1 MAQEATSNEPEFDY
15 LNKAAAIRPA
25 HKSAA
30 RVDASA
36 AARAGPPD
44 VLPSKKL
51 PHRLAALGLLVAHA
65 AAARHA
71 IGLRA
76 RGLAT
81 TLRSGP
87 LPTDGAALGS
97 V

>member
-1 MAQEATSNEPEFDY
+1 MHGWHREPEFDD
-15 LNKAAAIRPA
+15 LKKQAPIRPL
-25 HKSAA
+25 HTSAA
-30 RVDASA
+30 RVDACAVAS
-36 AARAGPPD
+36 AGPPD

-51 PHRLAALGLLVAHA
+51 PHRLAALGLLGAHA